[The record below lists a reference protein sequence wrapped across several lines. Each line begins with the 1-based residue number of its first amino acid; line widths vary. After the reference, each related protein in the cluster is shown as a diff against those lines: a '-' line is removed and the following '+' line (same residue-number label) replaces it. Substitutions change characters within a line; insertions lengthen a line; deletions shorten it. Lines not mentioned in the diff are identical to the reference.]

1 MLEAVERLLVRG
13 KDLATD
19 CDLVTDWDLRI
30 ENSHKIILNFRR
42 WHDLQFFHLNVTL
55 KYFSKKLVLRDKD

>member
-19 CDLVTDWDLRI
+19 CDLLTDWDLRI
-30 ENSHKIILNFRR
+30 E
-42 WHDLQFFHLNVTL
+42 
-55 KYFSKKLVLRDKD
+55 KLSQNYLELPSIMA